1 MGRTSRGR
9 ARRNGR
15 SETERALDNLSSFVD
30 ACACDSREKSAPPT
44 MRYDVYESPRD
55 VTTLDVSETRF
66 ATLGR
71 HKDATVRVGD
81 GDASVSRRHAELRVT
96 AKGALEVRDCG
107 STHGTRID
115 GRAGACGETWTEILK
130 AADDA
135 TDEVALV
142 LGKGSTRVV
151 VKKIAKGCGDGGDD
165 DDDGSE
171 TEPEDDG
178 SDTEPAGVE
187 DAAVAGAERRSCAEK
202 RDAAE
207 PTMGEA
213 EVVFGDLYV
222 KNTDDV
228 DATTAGANVDDA
240 GSGRANFKKFKKQR
254 VVGLNATRST
264 HFASESS
271 VYEREETAEDR
282 NAREREE
289 ANEEEADALFS
300 MGLPGLGKAAP
311 KRRAPAKKK
320 R

>member
-1 MGRTSRGR
+1 
-9 ARRNGR
+9 
-15 SETERALDNLSSFVD
+15 
-30 ACACDSREKSAPPT
+30 

-55 VTTLDVSETRF
+55 AGASAPTEVTTLDVSETRF

-71 HKDATVRVGD
+71 HKDATVRCGD

-96 AKGALEVRDCG
+96 ARGALEVRDCG

-115 GRAGACGETWTEILK
+115 GRAGACGETWIEILN
-130 AADDA
+130 AADEA
-135 TDEVALV
+135 TLI
-142 LGKGSTRVV
+142 LGKGLTRVV
-151 VKKIAKGCGDGGDD
+151 VKRIAKERGDGGDD

-178 SDTEPAGVE
+178 SDTEPAGGEEV
-187 DAAVAGAERRSCAEK
+187 AVAGAERRSRAAK

-222 KNTDDV
+222 KNTDGV
-228 DATTAGANVDDA
+228 DTATTGANVVDDA

-254 VVGLNATRST
+254 VVGLNASRST
-264 HFASESS
+264 RFAAQSS

-282 NAREREE
+282 KAREREE
-289 ANEEEADALFS
+289 AEEEEADALFA
-300 MGLPGLGKAAP
+300 MGLGKAAP